1 MGVVSLLI
9 FCWFSLLL
17 FLDKSELLFPH
28 FSLEVGCT
36 FSDTEKRGVEEDEEG
51 WVGAKYGKPG
61 SLDKVFFW
69 LRTEGDSCL
78 LDDWSP
84 L

>member
-1 MGVVSLLI
+1 MVVVGVVSLLI
-9 FCWFSLLL
+9 FCWVSLLL

-36 FSDTEKRGVEEDEEG
+36 FSDTEKRGEVEEEG
-51 WVGAKYGKPG
+51 WVGAKYGKPC
-61 SLDKVFFW
+61 SLDEVFFW
-69 LRTEGDSCL
+69 LRTEGD
-78 LDDWSP
+78 DWSP